1 MLFLT
6 LLNLGNA
13 RGWQLKEL
21 GRNSAT
27 SCSRPGSSN
36 IQEPAP
42 TPGGGSKYRSLAA
55 RCHRVRSR
63 VDQLIGSVAR
73 RRSGECLKT
82 GCSRPRAN
90 ISTAWGCSR
99 LARNYRSSA
108 THAKPQEPIQ
118 RGERRGWGG
127 TTGVPSSS
135 LAAHFHLTVGND
147 LTTDLYFS
155 LMMSR
160 RPRFRY
166 RISNLARPGIL
177 TTT

>member
-1 MLFLT
+1 MP
-6 LLNLGNA
+6 
-13 RGWQLKEL
+13 E
-21 GRNSAT
+21 
-27 SCSRPGSSN
+27 C
-36 IQEPAP
+36 
-42 TPGGGSKYRSLAA
+42 
-55 RCHRVRSR
+55 
-63 VDQLIGSVAR
+63 
-73 RRSGECLKT
+73 RRSERQLGQDAEGL
-82 GCSRPRAN
+82 GHLVAGHVQVAV
-90 ISTAWGCSR
+90 ISPSPPPDAGGVVRIWR
-99 LARNYRSSA
+99 V
-108 THAKPQEPIQ
+108 
-118 RGERRGWGG
+118 ERRGWGG